1 MLTEFANGPNL
12 KLPSELGETSEL
24 KTPIILD
31 SMKPEGHKKINDLVR
46 QRLAQ
51 LCSNQSSELKWILAL
66 ALLISS
72 FTAMA
77 QQKKSSFADLTKL
90 FAEWR
95 EFQRPNLIDGVPD
108 YSAPAMSAQHREL
121 PAYQRR
127 LAAIDTI
134 GWPINEQVDWHVVR
148 AEMNGL
154 DFDHRVLRPWANNP
168 AFYVTVFLDRSDQPA
183 REGPHAYGAVET
195 WKYKF
200 PLNTERAAEV
210 HAAVRTIPKLLEQA
224 RKNLVGN
231 GRDLWIYGIRDVR
244 EQSSSLSRLAIL
256 IGNTSG
262 ELKSEIARAKE
273 ATDRFV
279 AWLEAQAP
287 SKTAPSGIGV
297 ENYDWYLKNVQLVPY
312 TWQQEVAL
320 MESELARA
328 HAFLALEEEKNKN
341 LPQPAVVASETE
353 HTRRFNAAVTE
364 YMSFLKEL
372 EILTIKEY
380 MDPALRERIGKFNPG
395 PREFFGEVDY
405 RDPEVMR
412 THGYHWFDLAQ
423 MEHEPHA
430 DPLRRG
436 PLLYN
441 IFNTR
446 TEGHATAWEELMM
459 QAGMFEAKPR
469 SRELIY
475 ILVAERAARAL
486 GDLRMTSGEF
496 TLEQAAEFTS
506 QNTPRG
512 WLSLKGNLVRAEQHL
527 YLQQPGY
534 GTSYLIGKKQIEML
548 LAARKMQLGDSFR
561 MKQFMDSF
569 NAAGLVPAS
578 LLRWELTGQLPEDV
592 RRMLASH

>member
-1 MLTEFANGPNL
+1 MRRI
-12 KLPSELGETSEL
+12 K
-24 KTPIILD
+24 
-31 SMKPEGHKKINDLVR
+31 
-46 QRLAQ
+46 Q
-51 LCSNQSSELKWILAL
+51 LCSNQTSDLKLVFAF
-66 ALLISS
+66 ALLISTV
-72 FTAMA
+72 TAMA
-77 QQKKSSFADLTKL
+77 QQKTYSFADLTRL

-95 EFQRPNLIDGVPD
+95 VYQRPNLVDGVPD
-108 YSAPAMSAQHREL
+108 YSASAMATQHRGL
-121 PAYQRR
+121 TLYQRR
-127 LAAIDTI
+127 LAAIDI
-134 GWPINEQVDWHVVR
+134 NGWPISQQVDWHVVR

-183 REGPHAYGAVET
+183 REGPHAYGAVEI
-195 WKYKF
+195 WNHKF
-200 PLNTERAAEV
+200 PLTPERAVEMHTAL
-210 HAAVRTIPKLLEQA
+210 RIIPRLLEQA

-231 GRDLWIYGIRDVR
+231 GSDLWIYGTREVR
-244 EQSSSLSRLAIL
+244 EQSASLTRLATL
-256 IGNTSG
+256 IGNTSE
-262 ELKSEIARAKE
+262 ELKSDIARAKE
-273 ATDRFV
+273 ATDAFV
-279 AWLEAQAP
+279 GWLDVLAP

-328 HAFLALEEEKNKN
+328 HAFLALEQEKNKN
-341 LPQPAVVASETE
+341 LPEPAVVASEPE
-353 HTRRFNAAVTE
+353 HTRRFNDAVTE
-364 YMSFLKEL
+364 YMAFLKQR
-372 EILTIKEY
+372 EILTVKEY
-380 MDPALRERIGKFNPG
+380 MDPALREQIGKFNPG

-423 MEHEPHA
+423 MTHEPHA
-430 DPLRRG
+430 DPIRRG
-436 PLLYN
+436 SLLYN

-459 QAGMFEAKPR
+459 QAGMFEARPR

-486 GDLRMTSGEF
+486 GDLRMVSGEF
-496 TLEQAAEFTS
+496 TLERAAEFTS

-561 MKQFMDSF
+561 MKGFIDSF

-578 LLRWELTGQLPEDV
+578 LLRWELTGEMPEDV

>member
-1 MLTEFANGPNL
+1 MNPQRHANIDNL
-12 KLPSELGETSEL
+12 IRRIALLS
-24 KTPIILD
+24 
-31 SMKPEGHKKINDLVR
+31 
-46 QRLAQ
+46 
-51 LCSNQSSELKWILAL
+51 SNQSSRLKLVFAL
-66 ALLISS
+66 ALLFFSV
-72 FTAMA
+72 TTMA
-77 QQKKSSFADLTKL
+77 QQKKSSFADLTRL

-95 EFQRPNLIDGVPD
+95 AFQLPKLIDGVPD

-121 PAYQRR
+121 PAYKRR
-127 LAAIDTI
+127 LAAIETN
-134 GWPINEQVDWHVVR
+134 GWPVSQQVDWHVVR

-154 DFDHRVLRPWANNP
+154 DFDHRVLRPWPSNP
-168 AFYVTVFLDRSDQPA
+168 GFYVTVFMDRSDQPA
-183 REGPHAYGAVET
+183 REGPHAYGAVEI
-195 WKYKF
+195 WNHKF
-200 PLNTERAAEV
+200 PLTPERATEMHSAL
-210 HAAVRTIPKLLEQA
+210 RIIPKLLEQA

-231 GRDLWIYGIRDVR
+231 GRDLWIYGTRDVR
-244 EQSSSLSRLAIL
+244 EQSSALNRLAIL
-256 IGNTSG
+256 IGNTSA
-262 ELKSEIARAKE
+262 ELKSDVARAKE
-273 ATDRFV
+273 ATDQFV
-279 AWLEAQAP
+279 GWLESQAP

-328 HAFLALEEEKNKN
+328 RAFLALEEEKNKS
-341 LPQPAVVASETE
+341 LPQQSVVASESE
-353 HTRRFNAAVTE
+353 HSQRFNAAVTE
-364 YMSFLKEL
+364 YMSFLRER
-372 EILTIKEY
+372 EILTVKEY
-380 MDPALRERIGKFNPG
+380 MDPALREQIGKFNPG

-430 DPLRRG
+430 DPIRRG
-436 PLLYN
+436 ALLYN
-441 IFNTR
+441 IFDTR
-446 TEGHATAWEELMM
+446 TEGLATAWEELMM

-475 ILVAERAARAL
+475 VLIAQRAARAL
-486 GDLRMTSGEF
+486 GGLRMISGEF
-496 TLEQAAEFTS
+496 TLERAAEFTS

-548 LAARKMQLGDSFR
+548 LAARKMQLDGSFR

-578 LLRWELTGQLPEDV
+578 LLRWELTGELPEDV
-592 RRMLASH
+592 RRMLASN

>member
-1 MLTEFANGPNL
+1 MYPQKHLTIDNLIRRIAQMSSNHASHL
-12 KLPSELGETSEL
+12 KL
-24 KTPIILD
+24 
-31 SMKPEGHKKINDLVR
+31 VF
-46 QRLAQ
+46 
-51 LCSNQSSELKWILAL
+51 AL
-66 ALLISS
+66 ALLVYSV
-72 FTAMA
+72 TTMA
-77 QQKKSSFADLTKL
+77 QQKKSSFADLTRL

-95 EFQRPNLIDGVPD
+95 AFQLPKLIDGVPD

-121 PAYQRR
+121 PTYKRR
-127 LAAIDTI
+127 LAAIETND
-134 GWPINEQVDWHVVR
+134 WPISQQVDWHVVR

-183 REGPHAYGAVET
+183 REGPHAYGAVEI
-195 WKYKF
+195 WNHKF
-200 PLNTERAAEV
+200 PLTAERSAEM
-210 HAAVRTIPKLLEQA
+210 HSALRIIPKLLEQA

-231 GRDLWIYGIRDVR
+231 GRDLWIFGIREVR
-244 EQSSSLSRLAIL
+244 EQSAALSRLAIL
-256 IGNTSG
+256 IGNTSP
-262 ELKSEIARAKE
+262 ELRSDIAQAKE
-273 ATDRFV
+273 ATDQFIG
-279 AWLEAQAP
+279 WLESQAP

-320 MESELARA
+320 MEGELARA
-328 HAFLALEEEKNKN
+328 RAFLALEEEKNIN
-341 LPQPAVVASETE
+341 LPLQGVVASDTE
-353 HTRRFNAAVTE
+353 HTQRFNAAVTE
-364 YMSFLKEL
+364 YMSFLSKH
-372 EILTIKEY
+372 EILTVKGY
-380 MDPALRERIGKFNPG
+380 MDPALREQIGKFNPG

-430 DPLRRG
+430 DPIRRG

-441 IFNTR
+441 IFDTR
-446 TEGHATAWEELMM
+446 TEGLATAWEELMM

-475 ILVAERAARAL
+475 ILVAQRAARAL
-486 GDLRMTSGEF
+486 GDLRMTSGQF

-548 LAARKMQLGDSFR
+548 LAARKMQLGSSFR

-578 LLRWELTGQLPEDV
+578 LLRWELTGELPEDV